1 MWRKINVLIISVF
14 LSLAAHAASD
24 EQEIQYLIN
33 FVAESGVTFI
43 RNGTEHSA
51 PEAADHLQM
60 KYSGASRYAKT
71 AEGFIDNLASKSS
84 ITRRP
89 YQVVL
94 ADGTMLNASDW
105 LYGALHDYRTLN
117 QAAAHSSAAVSP

>member
-1 MWRKINVLIISVF
+1 MWRKINVLFIGLLVSV
-14 LSLAAHAASD
+14 LVYGAND
-24 EQEIQYLIN
+24 EQEIQYLID

-60 KYSGASRYAKT
+60 KYSRASRYART

-94 ADGTMLNASDW
+94 ADGTVLNASDW
-105 LYGALHDYRTLN
+105 LYGALHDYRALN
-117 QAAAHSSAAVSP
+117 QAAAQSSSAVSP

>member
-1 MWRKINVLIISVF
+1 MLRKISVYFFSLFISI
-14 LSLAAHAASD
+14 AACAASD
-24 EQEIQYLIN
+24 EEEIQYLID

-43 RNGTEHSA
+43 RNGSEHSA
-51 PEAADHLQM
+51 REAAEHLQM
-60 KYSGASRYAKT
+60 KYNRASRYAKD

-105 LYGALHDYRTLN
+105 LYSALRQYRA
-117 QAAAHSSAAVSP
+117 QADSEAAP